1 MIIAE
6 GVYKI
11 PSQPN
16 GPDREINKYTINPTT
31 TGGKPIIALNI
42 ISTISLPQK
51 FLIAKY
57 VPMGKPT
64 KQDKSNDRQL
74 TFIESKSILKK
85 SLSKVKTKPN
95 ACVNDSNI
103 IHNFLDYLCFN
114 MLIYV
119 KFT

>member
-1 MIIAE
+1 M
-6 GVYKI
+6 YKT
-11 PSQPN
+11 PNQPN

-31 TGGKPIIALNI
+31 TGGKPIMALNI
-42 ISTISLPQK
+42 IKIVSLPQK

-57 VPMGKPT
+57 VPIGKPT
-64 KQDKSNDRQL
+64 KQDKSNERQL
-74 TFIESKSILKK
+74 TFIESRRISKK
-85 SLSKVKTKPN
+85 SLSRVKTKSN

-103 IHNFLDYLCFN
+103 IHNYLDYLCFN